1 MNRSGLAGPVM
12 PRSVPPVALRVV
24 PTREEDDV
32 PTTGADSFASA
43 DDEAVGRGFAAGDE
57 RAFAVA
63 FERWA
68 PLVHGLALRRL
79 PDADAQDVVQA
90 VFVSAWRTR
99 AGYDPDRA
107 LPGWLVGIARHRIAD
122 AVAARQRSPELSAS
136 GGPDGA
142 GEEPAV
148 ADAADAAADRIVL
161 LAELERLGEPQ
172 RTVLRMAFFDDLTHV
187 QIAERTDLPVG
198 TVKSHV
204 RRSLRR
210 LRDRLEATRELA

>member
-1 MNRSGLAGPVM
+1 MNGGGLAGPVI
-12 PRSVPPVALRVV
+12 PRTVPPVALRVV

-32 PTTGADSFASA
+32 PTTGADPFASA

-63 FERWA
+63 FARWA

-122 AVAARQRSPELSAS
+122 AVAARLRAPELSTVDDRD
-136 GGPDGA
+136 GPA
-142 GEEPAV
+142 AEPV
-148 ADAADAAADRIVL
+148 VPDAADAAADRIVL

-210 LRDRLEATRELA
+210 LRDRLEGSA

>member
-1 MNRSGLAGPVM
+1 VL
-12 PRSVPPVALRVV
+12 PVALRVV
-24 PTREEDDV
+24 PAREDGDV
-32 PTTGADSFASA
+32 PPREPDALTGA
-43 DDEAVGRGFAAGDE
+43 DDEALGRAFAAGDE
-57 RAFAVA
+57 RAFAAA

-90 VFVSAWRTR
+90 VFVAAWRSR
-99 AGYDPDRA
+99 ERYDPDRA
-107 LPGWLVGIARHRIAD
+107 LAGWLVGIARHRIAD
-122 AVAARQRSPELSAS
+122 ATTAGHRTHELSSTPHDAS
-136 GGPDGA
+136 HPGA
-142 GEEPAV
+142 EPAV
-148 ADAADAAADRIVL
+148 ADAADAAADRVVL

-210 LRDRLEATRELA
+210 LRDRLEGTS

>member
-1 MNRSGLAGPVM
+1 LARSTPARTVL
-12 PRSVPPVALRVV
+12 PVALRVV
-24 PTREEDDV
+24 PARGEGDV
-32 PTTGADSFASA
+32 PPPVPDASRTP
-43 DDEAVGRGFAAGDE
+43 DDDALGRAFAAGDE
-57 RAFAVA
+57 RAFALA

-79 PDADAQDVVQA
+79 SDADAQDVVQA
-90 VFVSAWRTR
+90 VFVGAWRSR
-99 AGYDPDRA
+99 ENYDPERA
-107 LPGWLVGIARHRIAD
+107 LAGWLVGIARHRIAD
-122 AVAARQRSPELSAS
+122 TVAARHRTQELSSSAA
-136 GGPDGA
+136 DGA
-142 GEEPAV
+142 PPGPEPTV

-172 RTVLRMAFFDDLTHV
+172 RTVLRLAFFDDLTHV

-210 LRDRLEATRELA
+210 LRDRLEGTT

>member
-1 MNRSGLAGPVM
+1 LARSAA
-12 PRSVPPVALRVV
+12 PRTVLPVALRVV
-24 PTREEDDV
+24 PAREEDDV
-32 PTTGADSFASA
+32 PAPAPDALAGA
-43 DDEAVGRGFAAGDE
+43 DDEALGRAFAAGDE

-79 PDADAQDVVQA
+79 PDADAQDVVQT
-90 VFVSAWRTR
+90 VFVGAWRSR
-99 AGYDPDRA
+99 ERYDPERS

-122 AVAARQRSPELSAS
+122 TASAKHRTQELSS
-136 GGPDGA
+136 SPDDGSRVGP
-142 GEEPAV
+142 EPAV
-148 ADAADAAADRIVL
+148 ADAADTAADRIVL

-172 RTVLRMAFFDDLTHV
+172 RTVLRLAFFDDLTHV

-210 LRDRLEATRELA
+210 LRDRLEGTA